1 MDESHALATLRAIL
15 ARPEFNRQAAPDP
28 WQAFWA
34 ALWEI
39 LLAFLAWFLSPV
51 RQVIQGQRTWVDL
64 AILIVA
70 TAVIV
75 AGVWYLVRTVRTHMV
90 REGVV
95 SAREAAQRRERSDR
109 LWREAHELAAAGK
122 FADAARALY
131 LSALYALEE
140 RNVLAVQEAL
150 TNREHAARAARQRP
164 GTGAAFTAVVQH
176 YDRLR
181 YGNYPVNA
189 HSFAELE
196 ALVQDARRSSEAPV

>member
-1 MDESHALATLRAIL
+1 MDESRALATLRDIL

-28 WQAFWA
+28 WQAFWD
-34 ALWEI
+34 ALWE
-39 LLAFLAWFLSPV
+39 LLLEVLEWLLSPV
-51 RQVIQGQRTWVDL
+51 RQVVQGQRTWVDL

-70 TAVIV
+70 TIAIV
-75 AGVWYLVRTVRTHMV
+75 AGVWYLARTVRSHMV
-90 REGVV
+90 REGIV
-95 SAREAAQRRERSDR
+95 SAREAALRRERSDR
-109 LWREAHELAAAGK
+109 LWREAHDLAAAGK

-140 RNVLAVQEAL
+140 RQVLAVQEAL
-150 TNREHAARAARQRP
+150 TNREHAERAARQRP

-181 YGNYPVNA
+181 YGNSPVNA

-196 ALVQDARRSSEAPV
+196 ALVQYARRSSE